1 MRAIILAGGRG
12 TRLRPLTISF
22 PKPLV
27 PLGGMPILELVVR
40 QLKAAGFER
49 ITLST
54 GYLAE
59 LIRAY
64 FGDGSRWGLLIDSVH
79 EEKPLSTAGPLRLV
93 PDLPEHFL
101 VMNGDLLTDLDY
113 AALLREHAAS
123 GAAATVATK
132 TREAVTDFGIVEA
145 DARGDLARWIE
156 KPTHSYQVSMGVY
169 ALSRATVGLIRE
181 DEAIGMPDLLMRA
194 VGEGRRVAC
203 HRFAGYW
210 LDIGRVEDYETAQ
223 QEFEQRRDR
232 LVPRDA

>member
-40 QLKAAGFER
+40 QLRAAGFER

-64 FGDGSRWGLLIDSVH
+64 FGDGSRFRLAIDYAH

-93 PDLPEHFL
+93 KDLPEHFL

-113 AALLREHAAS
+113 AGLLREHAAS

-132 TREAVTDFGIVEA
+132 ARESVIDFGIVETSA
-145 DARGDLARWIE
+145 NGDLERWIE
-156 KPTHSYQVSMGVY
+156 KPIHSHQVSMGVY
-169 ALSRATVGLIRE
+169 ALSRTTVGLIRE

-203 HRFAGYW
+203 HRFDGYW
-210 LDIGRVEDYETAQ
+210 LDIGRVDDYETAQ
-223 QEFEQRRDR
+223 QEFEQRRDL

>member
-40 QLKAAGFER
+40 QLRAAGFER
-49 ITLST
+49 VTLST

-64 FGDGSRWGLLIDSVH
+64 FGDGSRFGIAIDSVH

-93 PDLPEHFL
+93 KDLPEHFL

-113 AALLREHAAS
+113 AAFLREHVAS

-145 DARGDLARWIE
+145 DANGDLERWIE

-169 ALSRATVGLIRE
+169 ALSRATAELIRE
-181 DEAIGMPDLLMRA
+181 DEAIGMPDLLLRA
-194 VGEGRRVAC
+194 VAAGRRVAC
-203 HRFAGYW
+203 HRFDGYW
-210 LDIGRVEDYETAQ
+210 LDIGRVDDYETAQ